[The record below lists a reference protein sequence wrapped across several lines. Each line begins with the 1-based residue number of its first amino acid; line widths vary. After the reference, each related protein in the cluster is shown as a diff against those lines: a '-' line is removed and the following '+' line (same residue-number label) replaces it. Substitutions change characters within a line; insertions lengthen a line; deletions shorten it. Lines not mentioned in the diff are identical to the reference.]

1 MVNEDEGLERRVQ
14 LLICVAVADL
24 LLMIPMLIAA
34 ISHLILILILIGYC
48 FVLKV
53 PFLNAFSHLTILT

>member
-1 MVNEDEGLERRVQ
+1 MSSSAAAVQ
-14 LLICVAVADL
+14 
-24 LLMIPMLIAA
+24 MIRFYLDPGDY
-34 ISHLILILILIGYC
+34 LILILILIGYC